1 MQSSTP
7 DAVTQEHSDLEM
19 RSPEE
24 IKSEKIAFLKATAA
38 DGGRVKPSAEISFT
52 VAKDCDE
59 LIAEGHLETYV
70 DSAAGQTSVY
80 VRASKAGKKFLQDLE
95 VKAAESMSRA
105 LTKIALESPE
115 QAISFLEGQAILS
128 TADLKEV
135 LIFILRA
142 MIPPAEGEEHEPK
155 TEETSKGKKKS

>member
-7 DAVTQEHSDLEM
+7 DGITQEHSDLEM

-24 IKSEKIAFLKATAA
+24 IKSDKIAFLKATAA

-115 QAISFLEGQAILS
+115 QAILSAPAWPYTRKTSSGRPCLFCARLWQTNPRIQGLYIAWPIVCRRPAI
-128 TADLKEV
+128 
-135 LIFILRA
+135 
-142 MIPPAEGEEHEPK
+142 
-155 TEETSKGKKKS
+155 